1 MVGNL
6 KHDELAA
13 SLLPDDVHLSCD
25 GQQMYPAQ
33 TCGNG
38 DCLYNAVLLSL
49 RGCADLTY
57 PMCNEGVRPL
67 FHSLIDA
74 GTKLKPLYVMW
85 TRDSNLDRR
94 PGTVFQPLTILFVL
108 FQATVDLM
116 SKMMKFYPCPT

>member
-49 RGCADLTY
+49 RGKLRRSDL
-57 PMCNEGVRPL
+57 PNEGVRPL

-94 PGTVFQPLTILFVL
+94 PGTVFQPNHFVRL
-108 FQATVDLM
+108 ISSYSGFDV
-116 SKMMKFYPCPT
+116 